1 MEKVKN
7 TIITLSDKITIINP
21 KDNKATETDVST
33 VLFNIMNSDEYRN
46 YKEKGENISGVD
58 KWNYIHSGI
67 PKVNY
72 SGVIKNNCFL
82 SYSNMVA
89 VTVPNF
95 CNGYLA
101 DGNETR
107 DEFAKKIPFVWQLM
121 LIFTTNV
128 HYLFAST
135 TIQIQAST
143 RHFAHILKKK

>member
-95 CNGYLA
+95 C
-101 DGNETR
+101 
-107 DEFAKKIPFVWQLM
+107 KIGR
-121 LIFTTNV
+121 
-128 HYLFAST
+128 ASC
-135 TIQIQAST
+135 
-143 RHFAHILKKK
+143 RERV